1 MKKSINYFLI
11 LSATL
16 SQVSTGYLFLTR
28 EKWTIAAENKSITQ
42 PVPQLTEN
50 GTLQLKKGN
59 QKLKTKR
66 TQISYKDPSQLMAD
80 HLMKL
85 EEPVRPNNN
94 QHSEVGQLL
103 GRLSGN
109 LLIGQKNIALER
121 STK

>member
-1 MKKSINYFLI
+1 MKKTINYFLI

-16 SQVSTGYLFLTR
+16 SQVSTGYLFRTR
-28 EKWTIAAENKSITQ
+28 EKWTIAAESKTIAQ

-59 QKLKTKR
+59 QNLKTKR
-66 TQISYKDPSQLMAD
+66 TQITYKDPSQLMAE

-85 EEPVRPNNN
+85 EEPVRPNND

-109 LLIGQKNIALER
+109 LLIGQKY
-121 STK
+121 SS